1 MSGPGKAET
10 TARIKTAF
18 WELYETHA
26 LSEISVKQITN
37 RAGYNRGTF
46 YLYYDNI
53 REVLDQ
59 IEDDIIASM
68 LKDRD
73 TESMLSFLLMRR
85 SLGEELESFAK
96 IFEGHQRYLVVLFGE
111 NGDPMF
117 ARKLK
122 DAIKA
127 ELLPTM
133 VGITDTSP
141 EAVDYALEY
150 HLSGAIGLLTYLFG
164 SGARELDG
172 EALLDAFAIM
182 RVVTAA
188 ATIR

>member
-96 IFEGHQRYLVVLFGE
+96 IW
-111 NGDPMF
+111 P
-117 ARKLK
+117 
-122 DAIKA
+122 
-127 ELLPTM
+127 
-133 VGITDTSP
+133 
-141 EAVDYALEY
+141 
-150 HLSGAIGLLTYLFG
+150 LSRGN
-164 SGARELDG
+164 D
-172 EALLDAFAIM
+172 M
-182 RVVTAA
+182 
-188 ATIR
+188 

>member
-96 IFEGHQRYLVVLFGE
+96 IWPLNRG
-111 NGDPMF
+111 NDM
-117 ARKLK
+117 
-122 DAIKA
+122 
-127 ELLPTM
+127 
-133 VGITDTSP
+133 
-141 EAVDYALEY
+141 
-150 HLSGAIGLLTYLFG
+150 
-164 SGARELDG
+164 
-172 EALLDAFAIM
+172 
-182 RVVTAA
+182 
-188 ATIR
+188 